1 MRPNKG
7 QIPREFLRMAIFV
20 CLAALYLTSV
30 GLASSKFVSEA
41 SAADGATVAQFSP
54 SFNVENIDVSG
65 IQKPGDQTDNIRFTV
80 QNYTDDKTSEVTI
93 KYKIVVKTTG
103 NLPLKFSILNSEGT
117 SVIAVWNCNGTIGEQ
132 MYEYANDTFVFS
144 PGVNETHSYT
154 LKVEWP
160 REKNGAQ
167 FAGLTDAVYLSV
179 VWEQVD

>member
-7 QIPREFLRMAIFV
+7 QIPREFLRMAIFI

-30 GLASSKFVSEA
+30 GFASAKFVSEA

-54 SFNVENIDVSG
+54 SFHVVNNIDISG
-65 IQKPGDQTDNIRFTV
+65 IQKPGDQTGNLPFTV
-80 QNYTDDKTSEVTI
+80 LNSTDDKTSEVTI

-103 NLPLKFSILNSEGT
+103 NLPLQFSILDGEGT
-117 SVIAVWNCNGTIGEQ
+117 SVVVRQCDGTSGEQ
-132 MYEYANDTFVFS
+132 MYEYANDAFVFS
-144 PGVNETHSYT
+144 PGVNEPHSYT

-160 REKNGAQ
+160 SEKNGAQ